1 MKKKLLKS
9 ILLTTAFGL
18 VGVYSL
24 SAQTVKTDVTVQ
36 LHEPG
41 FQIHEPGIEG
51 HEPGFL
57 IHEPGFS
64 IHEPGFQNQ
73 GPGHNS
79 ADKLR
84 LQLYPNPTVDFV
96 NLTTEHYVLRAY
108 SIYTNT
114 GEILSTG
121 HFEVPAHSAQLDV
134 TALAKGT
141 YILVVE
147 ANQRQVAIKR
157 FVKN

>member
-1 MKKKLLKS
+1 MMKKLHHEM
-9 ILLTTAFGL
+9 LLTVAFSLLGIF
-18 VGVYSL
+18 SL

-36 LHEPG
+36 IHEPG
-41 FQIHEPGIEG
+41 IQIHEPGIEI

-79 ADKLR
+79 ADKIR
-84 LQLYPNPTVDFV
+84 MQLYPNPTADFV
-96 NLTTEHYVLRAY
+96 NISSEHYVLRAY
-108 SIYTNT
+108 SIYKST
-114 GEILSTG
+114 GEILVTG
-121 HFEVPAHSAQLDV
+121 HFEVPNHSAQIDV
-134 TALAKGT
+134 TALDKGT

-157 FVKN
+157 FVKK